1 MLLDLWGFMKKFRLS
16 WQFKV
21 SVILLLVVNVPFIF
35 AARLGM
41 EMVEN
46 ALLSEKENKLLSIAH
61 VLDTMLGPKGF
72 DGILDQER
80 ALAASREDKIKIL
93 NRVLSQKSDSIIPE
107 KSALGVGYYSKELD
121 AILAYGPS
129 KLYQATVGEPIAE
142 DHPGRQVMV
151 SNAARVEHGTMV
163 RGEIMNAMYPIEREG
178 KVIGYIWANELEDD
192 VQAQLGKLTRET
204 LILLVGCVILT
215 AVILI
220 ILSRRTVSDMNSV
233 IDGVRQLKEDL
244 SFRFPPMK
252 GEFGDVVTSINDMAE
267 NVGKANEESAR
278 AISALQ
284 TVMNNMDLAIMV
296 VDPKTRRLIY
306 TNSYLQNLWNAHD
319 IENSICYRSLYGYDE
334 PCQDCP
340 QESLFG
346 KDGKPDFNVLHREEH
361 NAVTDRDF
369 LIADRLIYWHDGKVV
384 HLRVLTDITDRN
396 ALALAQSAKQ
406 AQRDFLARMSHE
418 IRTPMNGVLG
428 MTRLAIQDNPP
439 TRQLNYLNKI
449 QSSASLLLGIIND
462 ILDFSRIEAGAM
474 TIEKKTFDVLEAIE
488 KVHELVLPRAKENHT
503 GVNVV
508 IDDTVPRY
516 VNGDS
521 LRFSQVLLNLAGN
534 ASKFTSHGLI
544 TIAVRAEPAERGKV
558 RLYCRVADT
567 GIGMTKQ
574 QQADLFTPFT
584 QAEASTSRRFGG
596 TGLGLSICKAFVELM
611 GGHISVT
618 SEEGAGST
626 FSFFVQFDE
635 YVPVQG
641 QDNTPDAPW
650 KTAHYNGMRFLLVED
665 NAINQEVALAVL
677 SEFGVT
683 VDVANNGEEGY
694 KMFLES
700 DYDLILMDMRMPVM
714 DGLEATRRIRASRK
728 HDAMAI
734 PVIAMTANAME
745 EDRQDSLEAGLNAHV
760 SKPIDIDELK
770 QVLYT
775 YLVTLRTQL
784 HA

>member
-1 MLLDLWGFMKKFRLS
+1 MKKFRIS

-61 VLDTMLGPKGF
+61 VLDSMLGPKGF
-72 DGILDQER
+72 DGILEENR
-80 ALAASREDKIKIL
+80 ALTATKENKIKIL
-93 NRVLSQKSDSIIPE
+93 NLVLSQKSDSIIP
-107 KSALGVGYYSKELD
+107 KNSPLGVGYYSKELD

-129 KLYQATVGEPIAE
+129 KLYQATVGEPIHE
-142 DHPGRQVMV
+142 EHPGRQVMI
-151 SNAARVEHGTMV
+151 SNTARVEHGTMV

-178 KVIGYIWANELEDD
+178 VVIGYIWANELEDD
-192 VQAQLGKLTRET
+192 VQAQLNKLTRET
-204 LILLVGCVILT
+204 LFLLVSCIILT
-215 AVILI
+215 AIILL
-220 ILSRRTVSDMNSV
+220 ILSRRTVRDMNNV

-244 SFRFPPMK
+244 SFRIPPMS
-252 GEFGDVVTSINDMAE
+252 GEFGDVVASINDMAE
-267 NVGKANEESAR
+267 NVGKANDESAR

-284 TVMNNMDLAIMV
+284 AVMNNMDLAIMV

-306 TNSYLQNLWNAHD
+306 TNSYLKNLWNVENV
-319 IENSICYRSLYGYDE
+319 ENSICYRALYKREE
-334 PCQDCP
+334 PCENCP
-340 QESLFG
+340 QESLFR
-346 KDGKPDFNVLHREEH
+346 KDGQPDFNVLHQEEH
-361 NAVTDRDF
+361 NSVTGRDF
-369 LIADRLIYWHDGKVV
+369 LISDRLIYWHDGKVV
-384 HLRVLTDITDRN
+384 HMRVLTDITDRN
-396 ALALAQSAKQ
+396 ALAIAESAKQ

-439 TRQLNYLNKI
+439 ARQMNYLNKI

-474 TIEKKTFDVLEAIE
+474 TIEKKTFDVFEAIE
-488 KVHELVLPRAKENHT
+488 KVHELVLPRAQENHT
-503 GVNVV
+503 GVNVT
-508 IDDTVPRY
+508 IDDSVPRY

-534 ASKFTSHGLI
+534 ASKFTSYGLI
-544 TIAVRAEPAERGKV
+544 TIAVRAELTDLSKV
-558 RLYCRVADT
+558 RLHCRVTDT

-574 QQADLFTPFT
+574 QQAELFKPFS
-584 QAEASTSRRFGG
+584 QADSSTSRRFGG

-611 GGHISVT
+611 GGQISVS
-618 SEEGAGST
+618 SEEGSGST

-635 YVPVQG
+635 YIPTEG
-641 QDNTPDAPW
+641 KNDTPDAPW
-650 KTAHYNGMRFLLVED
+650 KTTRYDAMRFLLVED
-665 NAINQEVALAVL
+665 DSINQEVALAVL
-677 SEFGVT
+677 SEFGVK
-683 VDVANNGEEGY
+683 VDVANNGQEGY
-694 KMFLES
+694 DKFLEN

-728 HDAMAI
+728 HNAMAI
-734 PVIAMTANAME
+734 PIIAMTANAME
-745 EDRQDSLEAGLNAHV
+745 EDRKDSLEAGLNAHV
-760 SKPIDIDELK
+760 SKPIDMDELK

-775 YLVTLRTQL
+775 YLVTLRTEL